1 MSGTYFIL
9 SIEDEISNGMYTS
22 RLSLIKNVNKIGL
35 TATISED
42 EAKLKYSIVT
52 GASGGGGGSSFGS
65 GSGGGPR

>member
-1 MSGTYFIL
+1 MN
-9 SIEDEISNGMYTS
+9 IEIANY
-22 RLSLIKNVNKIGL
+22 IKDR
-35 TATISED
+35 ED